1 MSHEMP
7 SNKTIPLVIYLKYN
21 RKLLDYCTKTK
32 TVTCSS
38 STRLSDVNEFL
49 KTKQRRINIHL
60 SADPTIGGMV
70 GTNTGGE
77 YAKMNHIINQYEV
90 ICGDLNHRIFSAH
103 PTQTNSM
110 LPTFDRKSLTAPQG
124 TGGLITKIKLN
135 TEPEWQSSL
144 SSLSSV
150 PASNNTI

>member
-21 RKLLDYCTKTK
+21 ENYLIIVRKQKNVMLIKHQA
-32 TVTCSS
+32 
-38 STRLSDVNEFL
+38 SDVNEFL

-70 GTNTGGE
+70 GTNTSGE

-110 LPTFDRKSLTAPQG
+110 LPTFDRKALTASG
-124 TGGLITKIKLN
+124 NWRAYYKNKIKYR
-135 TEPEWQSSL
+135 T
-144 SSLSSV
+144 
-150 PASNNTI
+150 